1 MSVPQNDERTL
12 TNDQR
17 IELLEQQVLQLQQ
30 QLQASQ
36 MQMVEVVAG
45 QIQSLFSNQVLIDS
59 MAARFFTAGANALA
73 FKVSNSQERAPEL
86 VVMEG
91 YIPGSIR
98 IALAEDGSVSIE
110 QQVKGSTS
118 ISEGWESSLADFDKK
133 GLTEKFKQLL
143 ASYGAEAGRVYYIT
157 DSVTQQKHRE
167 AMASQL
173 ASDVRPADDAVVTD
187 EVLTVAVVSVVTR
200 PTSAFQADPEAVD
213 YEPVSIPEGTMFT
226 VRGVAGQVAV
236 ESLQPGQ
243 LVEFVRNDAICLEE
257 VVSVA

>member
-1 MSVPQNDERTL
+1 MSASQVEPGTL
-12 TNDQR
+12 TTEAR
-17 IELLEQQVLQLQQ
+17 LELLEQQILGLQQ

-36 MQMVEVVAG
+36 MQIVEVVAG
-45 QIQSLFSNQVLIDS
+45 QIQNLFGNQILIDS
-59 MAARFFTAGANALA
+59 MAARFFTAAANALA
-73 FKVSNSQERAPEL
+73 FKVSHSQERAPEL

-110 QQVKGSTS
+110 QQVKGSSS
-118 ISEGWESSLADFDKK
+118 ISEGWESSLADFDAK

-167 AMASQL
+167 AMATQL

-187 EVLTVAVVSVVTR
+187 EVPTIAVVSVVTR
-200 PTSAFQADPEAVD
+200 PTSMFQADPEAID

-226 VRGVAGQVAV
+226 VRGEEGQVAV

-243 LVEFVRNDAICLEE
+243 LVEFARNGAICLEE